1 MATAQAAGQ
10 SSVISPTD
18 LPVHAGEKK
27 SAEYDLNQCI
37 AAIKGEKVPS
47 DLTSFWHRR
56 AVIRGIR
63 DSLQFATSPEII
75 ELCSGDDSQAHQF
88 SRARNARLIISNIIP
103 DMQDPATEPYCIWY
117 PEPASE
123 GTYRELARRYPS
135 MRYQVGRAC
144 AAAWYTDLY
153 KELNL
158 LPDVSIAEEA
168 RNVAEDA
175 DIYKIIMSAPQRW
188 AVMDD
193 FTRSVNL
200 ESPQAPAFL
209 NGNMKPRRALGRRV
223 LPPKNL
229 PDTTADDID
238 IEEDGFIGLEK
249 GISQVDRD
257 AILGPGVKLGPG
269 DSEHLWMPLPPDL
282 PILDR
287 CLPTQM
293 AAWEG
298 NVDRYARLMHPRR
311 LRTETEYNCILRGIY
326 HHTSF
331 ARWWAYQLETNSGR
345 MILPGKLLSEGNER
359 ECREIRTAINARKIM
374 NNDISDLD
382 DDFGCL
388 PWLIWWPVRPRETTL
403 HELAGKCPSMRHQI
417 AITAILCD
425 YRSLFRSLKPPPRE
439 SYFEAAKQSR
449 NPFYLKYLEEFVR
462 ERSIGSR
469 EISEFSPY
477 ETTVEASLQ
486 PDLEPRRSVAKSSIQ
501 YSDMIVPWGQH
512 PRDEWDSPG
521 IYGGLPADPAIVENY
536 MWLSTETAQKIE
548 DESCGIWTGSAD
560 TGYLYIEDD
569 DSDNELWLKL
579 SRPLKRMTSFEMKD
593 WED

>member
-1 MATAQAAGQ
+1 
-10 SSVISPTD
+10 
-18 LPVHAGEKK
+18 
-27 SAEYDLNQCI
+27 
-37 AAIKGEKVPS
+37 
-47 DLTSFWHRR
+47 
-56 AVIRGIR
+56 
-63 DSLQFATSPEII
+63 
-75 ELCSGDDSQAHQF
+75 
-88 SRARNARLIISNIIP
+88 
-103 DMQDPATEPYCIWY
+103 
-117 PEPASE
+117 
-123 GTYRELARRYPS
+123 
-135 MRYQVGRAC
+135 
-144 AAAWYTDLY
+144 
-153 KELNL
+153 
-158 LPDVSIAEEA
+158 
-168 RNVAEDA
+168 
-175 DIYKIIMSAPQRW
+175 
-188 AVMDD
+188 
-193 FTRSVNL
+193 
-200 ESPQAPAFL
+200 
-209 NGNMKPRRALGRRV
+209 
-223 LPPKNL
+223 
-229 PDTTADDID
+229 
-238 IEEDGFIGLEK
+238 
-249 GISQVDRD
+249 
-257 AILGPGVKLGPG
+257 
-269 DSEHLWMPLPPDL
+269 
-282 PILDR
+282 
-287 CLPTQM
+287 
-293 AAWEG
+293 
-298 NVDRYARLMHPRR
+298 
-311 LRTETEYNCILRGIY
+311 
-326 HHTSF
+326 
-331 ARWWAYQLETNSGR
+331 
-345 MILPGKLLSEGNER
+345 
-359 ECREIRTAINARKIM
+359 M

-382 DDFGCL
+382 DDFDCL